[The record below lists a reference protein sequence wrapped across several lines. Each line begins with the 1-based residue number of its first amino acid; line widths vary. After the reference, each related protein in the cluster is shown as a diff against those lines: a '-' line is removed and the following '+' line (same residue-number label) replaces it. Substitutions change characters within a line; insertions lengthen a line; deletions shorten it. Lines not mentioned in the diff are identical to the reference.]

1 VGLVVRRECRES
13 TLRMEPMRDSGD
25 MPEKRGR
32 SVGRQAEMTPRVG
45 STAVQM
51 TSE

>member
-1 VGLVVRRECRES
+1 M
-13 TLRMEPMRDSGD
+13 LRMEPMRVSGD
-25 MPEKRGR
+25 MPEKSGR

-45 STAVQM
+45 STDVQI